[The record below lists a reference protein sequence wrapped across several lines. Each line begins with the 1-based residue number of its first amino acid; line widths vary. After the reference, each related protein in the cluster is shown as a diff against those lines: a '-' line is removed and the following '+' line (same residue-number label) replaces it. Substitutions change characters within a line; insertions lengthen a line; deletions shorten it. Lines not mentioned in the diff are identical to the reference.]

1 MRGIVPKHY
10 HQQECWKSHWT
21 ISRFFKFKIVIY
33 FILKISSC
41 KVCPKTF
48 PPYRR
53 VKLHIGRYQEVLE
66 LKCDIFFN
74 GIILKKILTSVPSV
88 RLIIVLY
95 QKFYFC
101 EGNTIEWVSRVC
113 LCSNFVI
120 NLHGVQISNNYP
132 IISSADCTVPQLVHI
147 SSDITVLRADL
158 GHSEIILCDM
168 KTKVNRTSKRQDP
181 KKM

>member
-1 MRGIVPKHY
+1 M
-10 HQQECWKSHWT
+10 
-21 ISRFFKFKIVIY
+21 
-33 FILKISSC
+33 
-41 KVCPKTF
+41 
-48 PPYRR
+48 
-53 VKLHIGRYQEVLE
+53 
-66 LKCDIFFN
+66 
-74 GIILKKILTSVPSV
+74 
-88 RLIIVLY
+88 
-95 QKFYFC
+95 
-101 EGNTIEWVSRVC
+101 C

-147 SSDITVLRADL
+147 SSDITVLCADL